1 MPCCNRK
8 RTIPQLSLIDVYHS
22 LMEFHGP
29 QKWWPADTPFEV
41 MVGAILVQ
49 RTTWTNTRY
58 AIESLESA
66 GKLSPWAI
74 RETGDEDLQELIR
87 PSGFFR
93 SKARKLRA
101 LCEFLGERYGDS
113 IEAMAEL
120 PDSELRG
127 ELLSVYG
134 IGDETADDIM
144 LYAFGRPW
152 FVVDAYTRRIFGR
165 LGLVDP
171 DLKYADIQS
180 VFQDGIPRDVALYN
194 EYHGLIV
201 VHGKAICKTRPV
213 CSECPLDT
221 ACPKVG
227 I

>member
-1 MPCCNRK
+1 MNGE
-8 RTIPQLSLIDVYHS
+8 RTIPQLSLTDVYH
-22 LMEFHGP
+22 LLRGHHGP

-49 RTTWTNTRY
+49 RTTWTNTRR
-58 AIESLESA
+58 AIENLKRA
-66 GKLSPWAI
+66 GKLSPRAI
-74 RETGDEDLQELIR
+74 RDTGEEDIQELVK

-93 SKARKLRA
+93 TKARKLRA
-101 LCEFLGERYGDS
+101 LSEFLGERYGDS
-113 IEAMAEL
+113 LEAMSEL
-120 PDSELRG
+120 SDSELRG

-134 IGDETADDIM
+134 VGDETADDIM
-144 LYAFGRPW
+144 LYAFGRPL

-171 DLKYADIQS
+171 NLKYADVQS

-221 ACPKVG
+221 VCPKVG